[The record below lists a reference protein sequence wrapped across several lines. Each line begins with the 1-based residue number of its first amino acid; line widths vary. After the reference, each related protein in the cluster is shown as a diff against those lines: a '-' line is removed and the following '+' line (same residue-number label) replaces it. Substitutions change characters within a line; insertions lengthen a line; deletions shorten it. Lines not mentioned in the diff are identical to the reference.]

1 MVENIRSK
9 VVIWHYYDSYF
20 LLFSYFYYYYYFYSS
35 IFILR
40 FFSVHSYCYYFPYL
54 KYYGNKTYYQSLV
67 DTYII
72 ISCIGNIFFYSYYYK
87 SIIIGVTLLAIG
99 FFRDSLVDALFFFV
113 FGDGVF
119 FAGDLFF
126 VFFNLFFFAGDVFF
140 FLGGDF
146 VFFVGDF
153 VFFVGDFDF
162 FFGDTNHYCL
172 SRSCCDECDVRVLLT
187 TQILA
192 PGQETILLLI
202 NLKQVLEMRTCVKN
216 LFAQD
221 LISNRLYPI
230 SDFSLSR
237 RVTTW
242 DSVLNHR

>member
-9 VVIWHYYDSYF
+9 VVIWHYYDYYF
-20 LLFSYFYYYYYFYSS
+20 LLLSFFYYYYYFYSS
-35 IFILR
+35 IFILQ

-99 FFRDSLVDALFFFV
+99 FFRESLVDALFFFV

-126 VFFNLFFFAGDVFF
+126 AFFNLFFFAGDVFF

-162 FFGDTNHYCL
+162 FFGDGNLFL
-172 SRSCCDECDVRVLLT
+172 SVITGNRISAIVPTYLLF
-187 TQILA
+187 
-192 PGQETILLLI
+192 LLLALG
-202 NLKQVLEMRTCVKN
+202 NLSDFTSISDN
-216 LFAQD
+216 TFA
-221 LISNRLYPI
+221 SPI
-230 SDFSLSR
+230 SAPR
-237 RVTTW
+237 Q
-242 DSVLNHR
+242 